1 MTAHSPPQPGLSNFA
16 VRLITAAVA
25 GPIVLLVTIWGG
37 LPFWA
42 AGLIFA
48 ALALMEFYAMGVAR
62 GVQGAYVIGLP
73 AVIGLIIALV
83 SRQYAAALLIVGLA
97 AVATLVLEGIRRA
110 GDGLIAQRLLITLLG
125 LLYAGLPVAF
135 LLELRALPD
144 GLLWILTVFAITW
157 GTDTLAYFGGRWW
170 GKRPLAPRI
179 SPKKTVE
186 GALVGLVGGALI
198 GALALALGGQLRPD
212 LLPLLLIG
220 PPLAVLG
227 DLFESWMKRSF
238 GVKDSHVAGI
248 NIIPGHGGVLDRTD
262 ALIWVITL
270 FWLWLV

>member
-1 MTAHSPPQPGLSNFA
+1 MTAHSPTRPNVSNFR
-16 VRLITAAVA
+16 VRLLTAAVA
-25 GPIVLLVTIWGG
+25 APIVLLVTVWGG

-48 ALALMEFYAMGVAR
+48 ALALLEFYALGVAR
-62 GVQGAYVIGLP
+62 GVQGAYIVGLPTVIGLVV
-73 AVIGLIIALV
+73 AIVT
-83 SRQYAAALLIVGLA
+83 RQYGAALLVVGLTA
-97 AVATLVLEGIRRA
+97 LATLALEGIRRA
-110 GDGLIAQRLLITLLG
+110 GDGLAGQRLLITLVG
-125 LLYAGLPVAF
+125 LLYTGLPAAF
-135 LLELRALPD
+135 MLELRALPD
-144 GLLWILTVFAITW
+144 GLLWILTVFAVTW

-179 SPKKTVE
+179 SPKKTIE
-186 GALVGLVGGALI
+186 GALVGLIGGALI

-227 DLFESWMKRSF
+227 DLFESWIKRSF
-238 GVKDSHVAGI
+238 GIKDSHVAGI

-262 ALIWVITL
+262 ALVWVITL